1 MKITSLLT
9 MIALFLVITS
19 FGPSDKKDKKE
30 KKAKMQLEMAQLIDK
45 GRFCFV
51 PNSASST
58 VGNIHDISPG
68 YDMIID
74 SIRIIS
80 NLPYYGRSYE
90 AYYRLTNGIQFTV
103 DSEHIKKTWSES
115 KKKYTIKVNLKNGLE
130 KYSINMV
137 VDLDGFATL
146 KIYFE
151 NNELTTY
158 YGTIGKI
165 PAY

>member
-1 MKITSLLT
+1 MKLT
-9 MIALFLVITS
+9 GFMTLIALLFLIS
-19 FGPSDKKDKKE
+19 GFQPSDNKE
-30 KKAKMQLEMAQLIDK
+30 KKAKQQLEMSQLIEK

-51 PNSASST
+51 PTSANSS
-58 VGNIHDISPG
+58 VGNIPDIDPG
-68 YDMIID
+68 YDMVFD

-90 AYYRLTNGIQFTV
+90 AYYRLTNGIQFV
-103 DSEHIKKTWSES
+103 LESQHIKKTWNES

-130 KYSINMV
+130 TYAITLIAG
-137 VDLDGFATL
+137 LDGFGTL
-146 KIYFE
+146 KIYFA

-165 PAY
+165 PAN

>member
-1 MKITSLLT
+1 MKIISVLTLLV
-9 MIALFLVITS
+9 LFVFMTG
-19 FGPSDKKDKKE
+19 FAQSDKKA
-30 KKAKMQLEMAQLIDK
+30 KKAKQQLEIAQLIDK

-51 PNSASST
+51 PTSASST
-58 VGNIHDISPG
+58 VGDIPDIEPG

-90 AYYRLTNGIQFTV
+90 AYYRLTNGIQFTI
-103 DSEHIKKTWSES
+103 DSENINKSWSES
-115 KKKYTIKVNLKNGLE
+115 KKKYTIKVNLKNGVE
-130 KYSINMV
+130 AYSINMV
-137 VDLDGFATL
+137 VDLEGFATL

-151 NNELTTY
+151 NNELITY
-158 YGTIGKI
+158 YGAIGQI

>member
-1 MKITSLLT
+1 MS
-9 MIALFLVITS
+9 
-19 FGPSDKKDKKE
+19 
-30 KKAKMQLEMAQLIDK
+30 QLIEK

-51 PNSASST
+51 PTSANSS
-58 VGNIHDISPG
+58 VGNIPDIDPG
-68 YDMIID
+68 YDMVFD

-90 AYYRLTNGIQFTV
+90 AYYRLTNGIQFV
-103 DSEHIKKTWSES
+103 LESQHIKKTWNES

-130 KYSINMV
+130 TYAITLIAG
-137 VDLDGFATL
+137 LDGFGTL
-146 KIYFE
+146 KIYFA

-165 PAY
+165 PAN

>member
-1 MKITSLLT
+1 MKLISVMTL
-9 MIALFLVITS
+9 MVLFLFMTG
-19 FGPSDKKDKKE
+19 FAQSDKQA
-30 KKAKMQLEMAQLIDK
+30 KKAKQQLEMAQLIDK
-45 GRFCFV
+45 GRFYFV
-51 PNSASST
+51 PTSASST
-58 VGNIHDISPG
+58 VGDIPDISPG

-90 AYYRLTNGIQFTV
+90 AYYRITNGIQFTV

-115 KKKYTIKVNLKNGLE
+115 KKKYTIKVNLKNGIE
-130 KYSINMV
+130 VYTINMV

-165 PAY
+165 PAF